1 MLCFLRCVQLFRK
14 KKVQPNTVLDVP
26 IPPPV
31 QICNLPGCGEPET
44 APTPAEFWNRML
56 KSAGLGVR
64 RTANNRRGSYCC
76 KPTPQILSSRLPPR
90 CQARFSSERLRD
102 VAQMIQLAG
111 SLQSKIKAPALIPT
125 GSAADTVVPPQ
136 MFADLLELTP
146 SKKHIELPGP
156 TDATYFE
163 APDFCIEHIAKL
175 PEILP

>member
-1 MLCFLRCVQLFRK
+1 MFFLRCVQLFRK

-44 APTPAEFWNRML
+44 APTPAEYWNRML

-64 RTANNRRGSYCC
+64 PYSEQQAW
-76 KPTPQILSSRLPPR
+76 KLLLQADSSDSLVAFAA
-90 CQARFSSERLRD
+90 QVSGEVLLERLRD
-102 VAQMIQLAG
+102 VARMIQLAG

-156 TDATYFE
+156 ANATYFE
-163 APDFCIEHIAKL
+163 APDFCIEHITKL
-175 PEILP
+175 LNAA